1 MLSDSDLSDDE
12 DDNESS
18 APSKTGMPNIS
29 SLVMLEKLNDP
40 CFTLVLILAQ
50 GELVDDVDADPDF
63 EISDGGRPSCESSDD
78 MDFIDLFSLLLSSGT
93 GISRRINRKRKAS
106 NVLLFGRL

>member
-40 CFTLVLILAQ
+40 CF
-50 GELVDDVDADPDF
+50 D
-63 EISDGGRPSCESSDD
+63 
-78 MDFIDLFSLLLSSGT
+78 SGLR
-93 GISRRINRKRKAS
+93 GIS
-106 NVLLFGRL
+106 

>member
-1 MLSDSDLSDDE
+1 M
-12 DDNESS
+12 
-18 APSKTGMPNIS
+18 
-29 SLVMLEKLNDP
+29 
-40 CFTLVLILAQ
+40 TLVLILAE

-78 MDFIDLFSLLLSSGT
+78 MDIIDLFSLLLSSST

-106 NVLLFGRL
+106 NVPLFGRF